1 MGVAVVVAVV
11 AAVVAVVVVVVV
23 VDVVRGTD
31 LFGGRGDFRRPAR
44 DDLEKAAATAHQST

>member
-11 AAVVAVVVVVVV
+11 AAVVAVVVVVV